1 LRQALLFVNKKKI
14 FLSSLTPSSHAPKL
28 PENRG
33 NGMDQATK
41 ATPLARAQLLAPLV
55 AEAADRIEAGRELPP
70 DLLDALHDA
79 ALFRTLLPRAF
90 GGDEARLSEHVQVL
104 EAIAAADASTAWCLG
119 QAAGCAMA
127 AAYLAPEAAQQVWG
141 DRRAVLAW
149 GQAGPDA
156 RAEPVAGGFRVSG
169 HWNFASGG
177 RHATWFGG
185 HCKLAQPEGPPLEWT
200 MLIPAAQASLTDAW
214 QVLGLRGTGSDTYA
228 VHDLFVPTAF
238 ALRRDVP
245 ELRRQHGTLY
255 QFSTTH
261 AYASG
266 FAGVALGIAR
276 AMLTAFLGLAGS
288 KTPGGSSRALRDSPL
303 LQRDIAVAEAR
314 LRAARTLLLTTLD
327 EAWEHVAAGGA
338 LDVDRR
344 MSIRLAS
351 TYATQQARE
360 VVDMCWQEAGATAIF
375 QSGPFERRF
384 RDMHSVTQQVQARSS
399 HFETVGQHLLGL
411 QPPLRFV

>member
-1 LRQALLFVNKKKI
+1 LLLFVHKKKA
-14 FLSSLTPSSHAPKL
+14 FL
-28 PENRG
+28 NRG
-33 NGMDQATK
+33 NGMDQGTK
-41 ATPLARAQLLAPLV
+41 TAPLARAKAVAPQV
-55 AEAADRIEAGRELPP
+55 AAAADRIETARELPP

-79 ALFRTLLPRAF
+79 AIFRTLLPREL
-90 GGDEARLSEHVQVL
+90 GGDEARLSEQVQVL
-104 EAIAAADASTAWCLG
+104 ETIAAADASTAWCIG
-119 QAAGCAMA
+119 QAAGCSMA
-127 AAYLAPEAAQQVWG
+127 AAYLAPEAARQVWG

-156 RAEPVAGGFRVSG
+156 RAEPVEGGFRVNG

-185 HCKLAQPEGPPLEWT
+185 HCKLAQPEGPPVEWT
-200 MLIPAAQASLTDAW
+200 MLIPAAQASLTDVW

-228 VHDLFVPTAF
+228 MRDVFVPA
-238 ALRRDVP
+238 ALVVRRDVA
-245 ELRRQHGTLY
+245 ELRRHDGLLY
-255 QFSTTH
+255 RFSTTH

-276 AMLTAFLGLAGS
+276 GMLAAFLDLAGR
-288 KTPGGSSRALRDSPL
+288 KTPGNSTRALRDSPL
-303 LQRDIAVAEAR
+303 LHRDVALAEAR

-327 EAWEHVAAGGA
+327 EAWEHVAAGGD
-338 LDVDRR
+338 LDVERR

-399 HFETVGQHLLGL
+399 HFETVGAHLLGL
-411 QPPLRFV
+411 EPSLRFV